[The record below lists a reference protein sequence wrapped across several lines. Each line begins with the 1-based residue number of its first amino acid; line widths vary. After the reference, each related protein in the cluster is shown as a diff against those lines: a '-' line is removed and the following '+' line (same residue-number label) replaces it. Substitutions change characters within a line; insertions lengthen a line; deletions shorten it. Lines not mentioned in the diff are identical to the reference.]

1 MFLQFGLILVSNY
14 FFGLRKFVARQGGR
28 FALLDFRHENKAGDL
43 QGVLMN
49 IRPDE
54 IGHIIQLAIAPVFL
68 LTGVGTNMLV
78 LTNRLARII
87 DRTRHLED
95 RLAEDGKA
103 GAPAGSH
110 AELDVL
116 FRRAKKINRA
126 IFLSTSCALLICMV
140 VAALFVTDALDLR
153 LASIIAGL
161 FVLAMVSLTGSFV
174 YLLREVLLATEFM
187 NHQQRERRRG
197 TTLH

>member
-1 MFLQFGLILVSNY
+1 
-14 FFGLRKFVARQGGR
+14 
-28 FALLDFRHENKAGDL
+28 
-43 QGVLMN
+43 MN

-87 DRTRHLED
+87 DRTRQLEE
-95 RLAEDGKA
+95 RLCDEAESDERRFQA
-103 GAPAGSH
+103 Q

-140 VAALFVTDALDLR
+140 VAALFLTDALDLR
-153 LASIIAGL
+153 LASLIAGL
-161 FVLAMVSLTGSFV
+161 FVLAMVALTGSFV
-174 YLLREVLLATEFM
+174 YLLREVLLATDFM
-187 NHQQRERRRG
+187 NRQQRERVR
-197 TTLH
+197 LANPA

>member
-1 MFLQFGLILVSNY
+1 
-14 FFGLRKFVARQGGR
+14 
-28 FALLDFRHENKAGDL
+28 
-43 QGVLMN
+43 MN

-87 DRTRHLED
+87 DRTRQLEE
-95 RLAEDGKA
+95 RLCDEAETSERRLQA
-103 GAPAGSH
+103 Q
-110 AELDVL
+110 AEMDVL

-140 VAALFVTDALDLR
+140 VAALFLTDALDLR
-153 LASIIAGL
+153 LASLIAGL
-161 FVLAMVSLTGSFV
+161 FVLAMVALTGSFI
-174 YLLREVLLATEFM
+174 YLLREVLLATDFM
-187 NHQQRERRRG
+187 NRQQSERAR
-197 TTLH
+197 LANLA

>member
-1 MFLQFGLILVSNY
+1 MEI
-14 FFGLRKFVARQGGR
+14 K
-28 FALLDFRHENKAGDL
+28 
-43 QGVLMN
+43 
-49 IRPDE
+49 PDE

-87 DRTRHLED
+87 DRTRLLEAD
-95 RLAEDGKA
+95 LDEGRLLPDDARVG
-103 GAPAGSH
+103 
-110 AELDVL
+110 AELGVL

-140 VAALFVTDALDLR
+140 VAALFVADALNLR
-153 LASIIAGL
+153 LGSLIAAM
-161 FVLAMVSLTGSFV
+161 FVSAMVALTGSFV

-187 NHQQRERRRG
+187 NRQQAYRRG
-197 TTLH
+197 QSVPH

>member
-1 MFLQFGLILVSNY
+1 MEI
-14 FFGLRKFVARQGGR
+14 K
-28 FALLDFRHENKAGDL
+28 
-43 QGVLMN
+43 
-49 IRPDE
+49 PDE

-87 DRTRHLED
+87 DRTRSLEERLD
-95 RLAEDGKA
+95 EAAESSARQHQMRLAEL
-103 GAPAGSH
+103 
-110 AELDVL
+110 EIL

-140 VAALFVTDALDLR
+140 VAGLFIADAMNLR
-153 LASIIAGL
+153 LASVIAGF
-161 FVLAMVSLTGSFV
+161 FVLAMLSLTGSFI

-187 NHQQRERRRG
+187 NQQQRERWQRSQ
-197 TTLH
+197 LP